1 VSSVSRRRLDT
12 HPLLTDHPTAFKTS
26 LVLWAI
32 GGFTFVALTVA
43 PLKRGLQAIDDWA
56 WQVAID
62 LQTPVLVWIGKAMDV
77 IGSTLVVAP
86 IMIGVA
92 IYLIFRKRWEGLG
105 FWILAMLTSQLLI
118 GPVKTLYGRPRPPL
132 PLVETTGFSFPSGHS
147 VAGAAVAISLVIVL
161 VPAGP
166 KRRNLEILAGLF
178 AFVMALTRVYLRAH
192 WLSDT
197 AGGAALGAAVAV
209 GAAAFVHWYVDRRS
223 RGTADAQ
230 E

>member
-1 VSSVSRRRLDT
+1 MSSVSRRRLDT